1 MTENRSLK
9 QRARVH
15 AKITGDKYAVSL
27 EKIKS
32 RSEGFTLKNSFS
44 DVDYQL
50 YKKLFSIDSTGM
62 VRPKLLPIIGEMGSG
77 KTTIL
82 AATLNEIDTT
92 RNHMTTVEDNK
103 ELEYLLHSSDKI
115 MNVVPKDRSITET
128 LKFVH
133 RTDMD
138 VVVLGEV
145 RNAESY
151 QMLQKMSQTGV
162 AIFTTINL
170 LNISYLSSLYHRD
183 GGQVYFDQKLPG
195 VVQTA
200 KINIENNGSIYLNAV
215 IPFNSEI
222 HHAIKNN
229 VSNQEFEAIFAQQGI
244 ITINAKIQ
252 DLLARKIL
260 TIHSYGPNKF
270 HYRLGE

>member
-9 QRARVH
+9 QRARAH
-15 AKITGDKYAVSL
+15 TKITGDKYTTSL

-44 DVDYQL
+44 DVDYRL
-50 YKKLFSIDSTGM
+50 YKKLFSTYSTGM
-62 VRPKLLPIIGEMGSG
+62 VRPRLLPIIGEMGSG
-77 KTTIL
+77 KTTVL

-92 RNHMTTVEDNK
+92 HNHMITVEDNE
-103 ELEYLLHSSDKI
+103 ELEHLLHSSDKI
-115 MNVVPKDRSITET
+115 MKVVPKDRSITET
-128 LKFVH
+128 LKLVH

-170 LNISYLSSLYHRD
+170 LNFSYLSSLYYRD
-183 GGQVYFDQKLPG
+183 GGQIYFDDTIPG

-200 KINIENNGSIYLNAV
+200 KINIENNGSVYLNAV
-215 IPFNSEI
+215 VPFNSEI

-229 VSNQEFEAIFAQQGI
+229 ASHQEFEAIFAHQGI
-244 ITINAKIQ
+244 MTINAKIQ
-252 DLLARKIL
+252 NLIDAKIL
-260 TIHSYGPNKF
+260 AMHSNGPNKF
-270 HYRLGE
+270 YYRLSD